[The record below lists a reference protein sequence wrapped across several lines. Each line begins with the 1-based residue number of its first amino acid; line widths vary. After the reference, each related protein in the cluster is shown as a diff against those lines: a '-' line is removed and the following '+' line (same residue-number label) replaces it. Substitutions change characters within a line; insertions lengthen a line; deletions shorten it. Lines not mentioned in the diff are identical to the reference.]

1 MNPLKKIILEN
12 KSLRWMLIF
21 TNWIYQGIPHA
32 DKSEMIY
39 KISCTLGLWILV
51 FLTLPFLGDFSSIY
65 QLIVSFIIAHS
76 INWIFNCN
84 HFVIFIHR
92 MKWLKTTKVKL
103 FKHLISIQNKLEG
116 KDWMLLVVSLGGISR
131 GTMSEH
137 SDIDVN
143 IVRKSG
149 SKNAI
154 YSLLFA
160 AIEKKRADYYG
171 IPLDI
176 MISDSVEDCIKKSN
190 GQKNPVIL
198 HDPFNIADNYYN
210 EKMSIDEARIINNVS
225 QK

>member
-12 KSLRWMLIF
+12 KALRWMLIF
-21 TNWIYQGIPHA
+21 TNWVYQGIPHA
-32 DKSEMIY
+32 DKTEMIY
-39 KISCTLGLWILV
+39 KISFTLVSWVLI
-51 FLTLPFLGDFSSIY
+51 FFTLPFMVDLSFIY
-65 QLIVSFIIAHS
+65 QLVISFIIAHS

-92 MKWLKTTKVKL
+92 MKWLKTTKSKL
-103 FKHLISIQNKLEG
+103 FKHLISIQEKLKD
-116 KDWMLLVVSLGGISR
+116 KDWILLVVSLGGISR

-160 AIEKKRADYYG
+160 AIEKKRADYNG

-190 GQKNPVIL
+190 GQKNPVVL
-198 HDPFNIADNYYN
+198 HDPYNIIDSYYN
-210 EKMSIDEARIINNVS
+210 EKMSINEAKIINKVLL
-225 QK
+225 K